1 MDKNKKIGEV
11 IGISIAEY
19 LGSPK
24 KIKCR
29 KKKIQDKYRRGHRR
43 TQVLLEKIEI
53 EMDVK

>member
-29 KKKIQDKYRRGHRR
+29 KKKI
-43 TQVLLEKIEI
+43 
-53 EMDVK
+53 